1 MPFKRKLL
9 LIVLLALLAVLLWPK
24 GQDDL
29 TPSSE
34 DRHQEVEEEMV
45 MQPTPD
51 TRVERSKPEQE
62 EQPREEDTT
71 LDDLA
76 EVPLSEDVSETAP
89 MREGRSPAAS
99 RRGLSQ
105 GDRQYLEQRG
115 LNNPEQQVIGDLMSR
130 SELLPQDSMLGGSM
144 QFVEQET
151 RVLNHRWVLATFTD
165 GETQGQALYEFEVS
179 AGGDLIWVLLAH
191 DTR

>member
-9 LIVLLALLAVLLWPK
+9 LITLLVLLVVLLWPK

-29 TPSSE
+29 TPATE

-45 MQPTPD
+45 MQPTPE
-51 TRVERSKPEQE
+51 TRVDRSESEQE
-62 EQPREEDTT
+62 ELPVEDDAA

-76 EVPLSEDVSETAP
+76 DVPLSEDVSERAP
-89 MREGRSPAAS
+89 VREGRSSAAS
-99 RRGLSQ
+99 RTGLSQ
-105 GDRQYLEQRG
+105 EDRDYLEQRG
-115 LNNPEQQVIGDLMSR
+115 LNNPEQQVVSDLMSR

-165 GETQGQALYEFEVS
+165 GQTQGQALYEFEVS